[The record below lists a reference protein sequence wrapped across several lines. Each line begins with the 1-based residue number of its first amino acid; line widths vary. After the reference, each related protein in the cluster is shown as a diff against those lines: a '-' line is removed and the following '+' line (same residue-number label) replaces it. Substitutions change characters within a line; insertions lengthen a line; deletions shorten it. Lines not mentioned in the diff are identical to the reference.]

1 MVKEITDKNI
11 DEFLSKH
18 KIVILDIYTT
28 WCGPCVMQTKI
39 LETLEKELDAKRVV
53 IAKIDADQAP
63 ITSQK
68 YNVRAIPT
76 LIMFKNGESAK
87 THVGVWP
94 REEMENEL
102 AKLL

>member
-1 MVKEITDKNI
+1 MVKEITDETI

-18 KIVILDIYTT
+18 KVVILDIYTT
-28 WCGPCVMQTKI
+28 WCGPCVMQAKI
-39 LETLEKELDAKRVV
+39 LDALEKELDAKRVV

-63 ITSQK
+63 MTSQK

-76 LIMFKNGESAK
+76 LIMFKNGEPTK
-87 THVGVWP
+87 THIGVWP